1 MAAGMRCCWLPLLLL
16 LLLLTQDPAHAKRRK
31 RGQRDGAADSSGPP
45 QPCDSGL
52 RLRASDE
59 CEQPGTAEELAATV
73 KRPASC
79 GTLVLFTSGG
89 ASVCSSLP
97 SAAASRCTDL
107 HSSFAAARAQSKRVS
122 SVRFLVIDEQAEP
135 QLAQWAREYGARP
148 VGDPP
153 AAWWVPRTH
162 FSAAGSAAPSVELA
176 AERAFLRGYELA
188 DAYSRSSAGLS
199 AFFNSHCRLELSL
212 PQNQKPLL
220 AAISDGDPTEVQRL
234 VQGGLTVH
242 PRGPTGTEECLE
254 DSWEQICYHPLLAA
268 FREAQGPSDL
278 ELIRPLLAAGADI
291 QVRGSDGSTVMHDMM
306 HRWAEIFV
314 PEEVPAEANPKNR
327 FLKWLI
333 ENSPIDNGAVD
344 KYGQTIYHLA
354 AGKHNYH
361 MLEWMVTA
369 PSMKGVDIDAK
380 DVASNTALHFA
391 AGGDTWFPAMSKS
404 LMFTPEHAERHYI
417 NFNAPSKYAGW
428 DNGCLENF
436 RETAST
442 SNGNATNFLAI
453 TEALNAPN
461 CQFFYMPVK
470 LLLEHGSK
478 AVNVQNLAGETPLH
492 RVSYTNDVK
501 TLKLLLDAG
510 ADPSVRSMEGHTPA
524 MLATTLG
531 CTELLPH
538 LPPLTAADK
547 ELLAGHETPRMLAG
561 HLIGQQVCG
570 AEEAP
575 AAEAHAENARHT
587 ENANRDATAAG
598 DGGWWE
604 HEKKSGQRHA
614 NEATSQ
620 LSVPDCDIA
629 VRHASNF
636 TAEEFERDFV
646 ALRRPVA
653 VIGGALSAS
662 AKAHLKWKRESF
674 VERYGHVQ
682 VGVAEIP
689 YASSFGRGDKKQD
702 EQSTVEQYVKYMESM

>member
-1 MAAGMRCCWLPLLLL
+1 MG
-16 LLLLTQDPAHAKRRK
+16 
-31 RGQRDGAADSSGPP
+31 
-45 QPCDSGL
+45 
-52 RLRASDE
+52 
-59 CEQPGTAEELAATV
+59 
-73 KRPASC
+73 
-79 GTLVLFTSGG
+79 
-89 ASVCSSLP
+89 
-97 SAAASRCTDL
+97 
-107 HSSFAAARAQSKRVS
+107 
-122 SVRFLVIDEQAEP
+122 FLVIDERLEP
-135 QLAQWAREYGARP
+135 QLARWAREYGARAA
-148 VGDPP
+148 GDPP
-153 AAWWVPRTH
+153 AVWWVPRAH
-162 FSAAGSAAPSVELA
+162 LAATASGATSVELA

-188 DAYSRSSAGLS
+188 DAYSRSAAGLS
-199 AFFNSHCRLELSL
+199 AFLNLHCRLELPL
-212 PQNQKPLL
+212 PRNQAPLL
-220 AAISDGDPTEVQRL
+220 AAINKGDPAQVQQL

-254 DSWEQICYHPLLAA
+254 DSWDQMCYHPLLEA
-268 FREAQGPSDL
+268 FREAQGPGDL

-291 QVRGSDGSTVMHDMM
+291 KVRGSDGSTVMHDMM
-306 HRWAEIFV
+306 HRWAETFV
-314 PEEVPAEANPKNR
+314 HEDVPADSNPKNR

-361 MLEWMVTA
+361 MLEWMLTA
-369 PSMKGVDIDAK
+369 PAMQSVDIDAK

-404 LMFTPEHAERHYI
+404 LMFTPEHAERHHI

-428 DNGCLENF
+428 DNECLDNF
-436 RETAST
+436 RETAAA

-453 TEALNAPN
+453 TAALNAPN

-470 LLLEHGSK
+470 LLLDHGSK
-478 AVNVQNLAGETPLH
+478 AVNVQNSAGETPLH
-492 RVSYTNDVK
+492 RACYTNDVN

-510 ADPSVRSMEGHTPA
+510 ADPSVRSNEGHTPA
-524 MLATTLG
+524 MLAMTLG
-531 CTELLPH
+531 CIELLPH
-538 LPPLTAADK
+538 LPPLTDADK

-561 HLIGQQVCG
+561 DLVGQQVCG
-570 AEEAP
+570 AEEAGG
-575 AAEAHAENARHT
+575 AAVAKSTDRESA
-587 ENANRDATAAG
+587 DAG
-598 DGGWWE
+598 DGAGWWD
-604 HEKKSGQRHA
+604 HEINGRNQVDNAGH
-614 NEATSQ
+614 Q

-653 VIGGALSAS
+653 VVGGALSAS
-662 AKAHLKWKRESF
+662 AKAHSTWRRENF

-689 YASSFGRGDKKQD
+689 YASSFGRGDKQHD
-702 EQSTVEQYVKYMESM
+702 DQSSVEQYVKYMESRSAGDEYPKCTQLHYRICRLCTLCPLLPSLPGTSN

>member
-1 MAAGMRCCWLPLLLL
+1 
-16 LLLLTQDPAHAKRRK
+16 
-31 RGQRDGAADSSGPP
+31 
-45 QPCDSGL
+45 
-52 RLRASDE
+52 
-59 CEQPGTAEELAATV
+59 
-73 KRPASC
+73 
-79 GTLVLFTSGG
+79 
-89 ASVCSSLP
+89 
-97 SAAASRCTDL
+97 
-107 HSSFAAARAQSKRVS
+107 
-122 SVRFLVIDEQAEP
+122 
-135 QLAQWAREYGARP
+135 
-148 VGDPP
+148 
-153 AAWWVPRTH
+153 
-162 FSAAGSAAPSVELA
+162 
-176 AERAFLRGYELA
+176 
-188 DAYSRSSAGLS
+188 
-199 AFFNSHCRLELSL
+199 
-212 PQNQKPLL
+212 
-220 AAISDGDPTEVQRL
+220 
-234 VQGGLTVH
+234 
-242 PRGPTGTEECLE
+242 
-254 DSWEQICYHPLLAA
+254 
-268 FREAQGPSDL
+268 
-278 ELIRPLLAAGADI
+278 
-291 QVRGSDGSTVMHDMM
+291 MHDMM
-306 HRWAEIFV
+306 HRWAETFV
-314 PEEVPAEANPKNR
+314 PEEVPADANPKNR

-436 RETAST
+436 RKTAST

-470 LLLEHGSK
+470 LLLDHGSK

-492 RVSYTNDVK
+492 RACYTNDVK

-510 ADPSVRSMEGHTPA
+510 ADPSIRSIEGHTPA
-524 MLATTLG
+524 TLATTLG
-531 CTELLPH
+531 CTELLQH
-538 LPPLTAADK
+538 LPPLTAADN
-547 ELLAGHETPRMLAG
+547 EMLAGHETPRMLAG
-561 HLIGQQVCG
+561 DLIGQQVCG
-570 AEEAP
+570 AEEAST
-575 AAEAHAENARHT
+575 AEGHTENAAQT
-587 ENANRDATAAG
+587 DNANRDATTVD
-598 DGGWWE
+598 DGGWWD
-604 HEKKSGQRHA
+604 HEKKTGQQQA
-614 NEATSQ
+614 DDAGSQ
-620 LSVPDCDIA
+620 LSVLDCDIA

-662 AKAHLKWKRESF
+662 AKAHSIWKRESF
-674 VERYGHVQ
+674 ADRYGHVQ

-702 EQSTVEQYVKYMESM
+702 EQSTVEQYVKYMESMSASDEFPKCKQLEHSCHSGYRMMIGLMLCLLRDLTPHVVGLTPCAADIFERGASALRFLPDVGLWDLDFFNTSHLIQHSFQFYLGGRTQTMP